1 KEILN
6 KIESELIPHARAEEE
21 IFYNTISELNDDN
34 SAVQHSYREHT
45 EAELMLRTL
54 RGLRSVGIDWK
65 KATQKLKENL
75 EHHIEEEETRIFDI
89 AQELFSDDEAEILGD
104 AFVKLKPKYAEQGAF
119 KNSLDAVINMLPNR
133 IGNALRKKSRSP
145 VRPQGE

>member
-1 KEILN
+1 
-6 KIESELIPHARAEEE
+6 
-21 IFYNTISELNDDN
+21 

-54 RGLRSVGIDWK
+54 RGLSSIGIDWK

-104 AFVKLKPKYAEQGAF
+104 AFVKLKPKYAEQGSF
-119 KNSLDAVINMLPNR
+119 KNRPDDVIIILPNQ
-133 IGNALRKKSRSP
+133 IGDALREKSRSP
-145 VRPQGE
+145 VRPQDEPGKQADRSAS